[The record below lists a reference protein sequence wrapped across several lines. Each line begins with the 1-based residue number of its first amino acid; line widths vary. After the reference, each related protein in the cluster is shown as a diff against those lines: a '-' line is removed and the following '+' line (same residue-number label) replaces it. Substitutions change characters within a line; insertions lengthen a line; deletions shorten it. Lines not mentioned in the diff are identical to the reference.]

1 LRGTSIIGGDIGAG
15 ILQRDELATAR
26 QGGSDRRTV
35 VPARDQPSRCGL
47 VFLVGA
53 TSDNLERVIRRWPLQ
68 RLE

>member
-1 LRGTSIIGGDIGAG
+1 LRGTSIIGSDIGAG

-26 QGGSDRRTV
+26 QGDRIVERSF
-35 VPARDQPSRCGL
+35 PARDQPSRCGL